1 MTSNGEQGREAET
14 ATGPQLAPAPFEPR
28 RFQTAAAHYLRGRP
42 PYPMRLI
49 RQVAMLAGL
58 GAGDRVLDLGCGPG
72 QLAAGFAA
80 LAGEVLAVD
89 PEPEMLRR
97 AEELAGKTGR
107 VTFRRG
113 SSYDVGPGFGRFRLV
128 TMGRSFH
135 WMDREETL
143 RRLDQLVEP
152 GGAVALFSDRHPELP
167 ENAWHD
173 PFLAITRHFGG
184 ENPAKGRFRH
194 TGVLLGSAF
203 SALDGISV
211 IERRQV
217 RVESLIDRAFSMSST
232 SPGKLG
238 ERAAV
243 MQAAL
248 CGLLQA
254 YAVDGL
260 VTEVV
265 AVWALV
271 GRRPH
276 EVAEAQA

>member
-1 MTSNGEQGREAET
+1 MTSPVEQGQPGGA
-14 ATGPQLAPAPFEPR
+14 APGAAAAPPAFEPR
-28 RFQTAAAHYLRGRP
+28 RFETAAAHYLEGRP

-49 RQVAMLAGL
+49 RHVAALAGL

-72 QLAAGFAA
+72 QLAARFAA
-80 LAGEVLAVD
+80 LASEVLAVD

-97 AEELAGKTGR
+97 AEELAGKSGKVR
-107 VTFRRG
+107 FRRG
-113 SSYDVGPGFGRFRLV
+113 SSYNVGPDFGRFRLV

-143 RRLDQLVEP
+143 RRLDRLIDP
-152 GGAVALFSDRHPELP
+152 GGAVALFSDRHPDLP
-167 ENAWHD
+167 ENAWREG
-173 PFLAITRHFGG
+173 FRAITRHFGG

-203 SALDGISV
+203 RALDAISV

-217 RVESLIDRAFSMSST
+217 TVENLIDRALSMSST

-238 ERAAV
+238 KRAAA
-243 MQAAL
+243 MEAAL
-248 CGLLQA
+248 HGLLQA

-260 VTEVV
+260 ITEVV

-276 EVAEAQA
+276 ELAEAQA